1 MPLGTNTVIK
11 ENKNMNEKV
20 MLAHGGGGEMT
31 KRLLEN
37 NIFPKLSNN
46 ILNQLNDSA
55 LLPEMNGRVCFT
67 TDSYVVQ
74 PLFFSG
80 GNIGRIAV
88 CGTVNDLSVMGA
100 KPVALSL
107 ALIIEEGMAF
117 SELEKII
124 TSIADTAKEAGIP
137 IVTGDTKV
145 IERGRGDGLMINT
158 AGVGEIDEAKMFNST
173 DMKDGDVILI
183 NGNIADHGLAVM
195 SAREGLG
202 IDTGLQSDV
211 APLNGLIGELVNTDI
226 NIRFM
231 RDATRSGVAGVL
243 CDIVEETG
251 FSVEIEESSL
261 PVSGTARHTAEMLGL
276 DVLTVANEGKFIA
289 VISAKDKEKALQIC
303 KQHKYGKDSTV
314 IGKIT
319 KQEIPLVEMVTSIGG
334 RRIVQ
339 RPFGEELPR
348 IC

>member
-1 MPLGTNTVIK
+1 
-11 ENKNMNEKV
+11 MNEKV